1 MDICLLQD
9 EIKVEKEMK
18 KIRYNNKVDNKIQS
32 SNIKNT
38 FSEMQRKTKYAG
50 NICDESVAR
59 KQAARYRGLG

>member
-1 MDICLLQD
+1 MKNIC
-9 EIKVEKEMK
+9 
-18 KIRYNNKVDNKIQS
+18 YNSMADNEIQS

-38 FSEMQRKTKYAG
+38 FSEMQRKIKYAG